1 VEKLFQRNGILTEN
15 NRSTPGL
22 GASEESGTMF
32 SEQ

>member
-1 VEKLFQRNGILTEN
+1 VEKPLKRIGILTEN
-15 NRSTPGL
+15 NQSTPGL